1 MMSRRDFVAA
11 SLGASLSPTMGKAAA
26 REGTQGTLKPKAV
39 AALLELRRY
48 RFRFGPME
56 TRFAEYAKNVL
67 VPALNRAGV
76 KPVGAF
82 SVVVGPDNPVV
93 HLLLPHPSAD
103 SVPALAGRLGA
114 DPEYQRGAAA
124 FRSLP
129 ANDPPYIRRESSLMV
144 AFDSVSAVEVPTGA
158 LGGPSRI
165 FELRIYESHNESAS
179 LKKVEMFEKAGEI
192 DLFRRV
198 GLTPL
203 FFARNLVRPP
213 LPSLPYMLAF
223 SDAAAR
229 EKNWAVFRE
238 DPAWVKLRSTPG
250 FTNAEILSNINNV
263 LLRPTDY
270 SQI

>member
-1 MMSRRDFVAA
+1 MSRRDFVAA
-11 SLGASLSPTMGKAAA
+11 SLGASLTPTLAQAAAPEGAEGARKAKAAP
-26 REGTQGTLKPKAV
+26 L
-39 AALLELRRY
+39 LLELRRY

-56 TRFAEYAKNVL
+56 ARFAEYAKNVL

-198 GLTPL
+198 GLTPV
-203 FFARNLVRPP
+203 FFARNLVGPA
-213 LPSLPYMLAF
+213 LPSLTYMLAF
-223 SDAAAR
+223 ADAAAR

>member
-11 SLGASLSPTMGKAAA
+11 SLGASLSPTMGQAAA

-39 AALLELRRY
+39 AAVLELRRY

-56 TRFAEYAKNVL
+56 ARFAEYAKNVL

-82 SVVVGPDNPVV
+82 SVVIGPDNPVV
-93 HLLLPHPSAD
+93 YLLLPHPGPE
-103 SVPALAGRLGA
+103 SVPTLAGRLGA
-114 DPEYQRGAAA
+114 DPEYQHGAAA
-124 FRSLP
+124 FRGLP
-129 ANDPPYIRRESSLMV
+129 ANDPPYVRRESSLMV
-144 AFDSVSAVEVPTGA
+144 PFDSVPAVEIPTGA
-158 LGGPSRI
+158 VAVPSRL
-165 FELRIYESHNESAS
+165 FELRIYESHNESAN
-179 LKKVEMFEKAGEI
+179 LKKIEMFERAGEI

-198 GLTPL
+198 GLTPV
-203 FFARNLVRPP
+203 FFARNVIGPA
-213 LPSLPYMLAF
+213 LPSLTYMLAF
-223 SDAAAR
+223 ADAAAR

>member
-11 SLGASLSPTMGKAAA
+11 SLGASLSPAMSQAAA
-26 REGTQGTLKPKAV
+26 REGAEGAGRPKSAPH
-39 AALLELRRY
+39 LLELRRY

-56 TRFAEYAKNVL
+56 ARFAEYAKNVL

-82 SVVVGPDNPVV
+82 SVVVGPETPVV
-93 HLLLPHPSAD
+93 YLLLPHPSPD

-129 ANDPPYIRRESSLMV
+129 ANDPPYVRRESSLMV
-144 AFDSVSAVEVPTGA
+144 AFDSVPAVEVPTGA
-158 LGGPSRI
+158 VAGASRI
-165 FELRIYESHNESAS
+165 FELRIYESHNESAN
-179 LKKVEMFEKAGEI
+179 LKKIEMFEKAGEI
-192 DLFRRV
+192 ELFRRV
-198 GLTPL
+198 GLTPV
-203 FFARNLVRPP
+203 FFARNVVGPA
-213 LPSLPYMLAF
+213 LPCLTYMLAF
-223 SDAAAR
+223 ADAAAR
-229 EKNWAVFRE
+229 EKNWAIFRE

-250 FTNAEILSNINNV
+250 FTNPEILSNITNV